1 MQVLFEKNPGMK
13 DALMARA
20 KEVKENM
27 DSLLVGVPSKTGK
40 TTVKTRNENWQLCF
54 VIFGE
59 PVQKKEAVQ
68 A

>member
-1 MQVLFEKNPGMK
+1 
-13 DALMARA
+13 
-20 KEVKENM
+20 M

>member
-1 MQVLFEKNPGMK
+1 MPSNIK
-13 DALMARA
+13 
-20 KEVKENM
+20 
-27 DSLLVGVPSKTGK
+27 VPSKTGK

>member
-1 MQVLFEKNPGMK
+1 MCAMNEGEIYRKRILDAILEGMK

-40 TTVKTRNENWQLCF
+40 KTLCNLSSCG
-54 VIFGE
+54 V
-59 PVQKKEAVQ
+59 
-68 A
+68 